1 VFSETPELF
10 SFKNNHY
17 YMAELIEDEK
27 LEEELEN
34 LSIWGLEMG
43 KLATRAEFDNYRDAV
58 FFANSV
64 FSIAEEEFHHPE
76 VRVEYGAVEIDL
88 WSHEEEGITQKDIEI
103 AKRIEEKL
111 VETDWD

>member
-1 VFSETPELF
+1 MSNVL
-10 SFKNNHY
+10 
-17 YMAELIEDEK
+17 EDEE

-43 KLATRAEFDNYRDAV
+43 KLATRTEFDNYREAV

-76 VRVEYGAVEIDL
+76 VKVEYGAVEIDL

-111 VETDWD
+111 AGIDWS

>member
-1 VFSETPELF
+1 
-10 SFKNNHY
+10 
-17 YMAELIEDEK
+17 MADVLEDDE
-27 LEEELEN
+27 LEEELEK
-34 LSIWGLEMG
+34 LSIWGVEFG

-76 VRVEYGAVEIDL
+76 VTVEYGAVEIDL
-88 WSHEEEGITQKDIEI
+88 WSHEEEGITEKDIEV

-111 VETDWD
+111 EDTNWS